1 MLTRA
6 ELKEISKSQLKGNW
20 GVAILAVIILSVVMP
35 ILGFIR
41 YAGAVAQIILAGPLA
56 LGLVIVFLK
65 ITKEEK
71 PKACNIFDGFNK
83 FGVSFLLY
91 ILIFIFTFLWTLLLI
106 VPGIIKAISYSM
118 SYFILADNPNMT
130 AKEALNES
138 KKITMGHKMD
148 LFVLYLSFIWW
159 YLLVLITGG
168 LAGLYV
174 FPYFYTTLTNYYHQ
188 IKTHPAIVND
198 TPEP

>member
-6 ELKEISKSQLKGNW
+6 ELKEISKTQLKGNW
-20 GVAILAVIILSVVMP
+20 GVAILAVIIISVVMP
-35 ILGFIR
+35 ILGFIP
-41 YAGAVAQIILAGPLA
+41 YAGAVEQIILAGPLT

-71 PKACNIFDGFNK
+71 PIACNIFDGFNR

-91 ILIFIFTFLWTLLLI
+91 ILVLIFTFLWTLLLI
-106 VPGIIKAISYSM
+106 VPGIIKSISYSM

-148 LFVLYLSFIWW
+148 IFVLYLSFIWW

-174 FPYFYTTLTNYYHQ
+174 FPYFYATLTNYYYQ
-188 IKTHPAIVND
+188 IKSQPVIVND
-198 TPEP
+198 TQEE